1 MPIEYWR
8 SVSRLGQ
15 LCAGML
21 KISSV
26 GCMKCTGIHNKWCVS
41 RTLQLI
47 MFFIANCQLQ
57 NANCK
62 LNKHNHPQLITREP
76 YSILAEAAKNIAE

>member
-15 LCAGML
+15 LGVGIL
-21 KISSV
+21 NIS
-26 GCMKCTGIHNKWCVS
+26 GIIVFAWKFDRFFN
-41 RTLQLI
+41 
-47 MFFIANCQLQ
+47 FIANCQLQ
-57 NANCK
+57 IAKCK
-62 LNKHNHPQLITREP
+62 LNKLNHLQLITREP